1 MSKLLEVRDLHV
13 HFKQPRSLLDL
24 ASGRPQRMVR
34 AVNGVS
40 LDLNQ
45 GETLGLVGESGC
57 GKSTLGRAIV
67 GLTPITSGTARTGD
81 GSVPHDQGNG
91 SLRPR
96 HQAQMVF
103 QDPVMSLNP
112 RYTVGRGIAE
122 ALQVHQIVP
131 PDRIADRVSEL
142 LETVGLSV
150 ELGKRRPRAL
160 SGGQCQRVGIA
171 RALAVKPDFIVADE
185 AVSALDVSIQAQI
198 LNLFLHLQRARNLAL
213 LFISHDLGVVR
224 HLCQRVAVMYLGRIV
239 ETGPTEEVFN
249 DPKHPYTQALIAAIP
264 RMDSAVGSASEML
277 AGEPPSPFDLP
288 SGCPFHP
295 RCRHAMP
302 VCQVDPPPADFS
314 AGAGTAACHLY
325 AEGAKSALMAAP
337 V

>member
-1 MSKLLEVRDLHV
+1 MSALLEVQDLHV
-13 HFKQPRSLLDL
+13 HFKQPRSLLDFVG
-24 ASGRPQRMVR
+24 GRPQRMVQ

-40 LDLNQ
+40 LTLNR

-67 GLTPITSGTARTGD
+67 GLTPATSGGVRFSDSGTAN
-81 GSVPHDQGNG
+81 SQGN
-91 SLRPR
+91 SAARSH

-112 RYTVGRGIAE
+112 RYTVGQGIAE
-122 ALQVHQIVP
+122 ALQVHRIVSR
-131 PDRIADRVSEL
+131 DRITDRVAEL

-160 SGGQCQRVGIA
+160 SGGQCQRAGIA
-171 RALAVKPDFIVADE
+171 RSLAVEPDIIVADE
-185 AVSALDVSIQAQI
+185 SVSALDVSIQAQI
-198 LNLFLHLQRARNLAL
+198 LNLFLRLQRERNLAL

-249 DPKHPYTQALIAAIP
+249 DPKHPYTQALVAAIP
-264 RMDSAVGSASEML
+264 RIDSAVGSASEML

-288 SGCPFHP
+288 QGCTFHP

-302 VCQVDPPPADFS
+302 ACRTNPPPADFPV
-314 AGAGTAACHLY
+314 GAGMAACHLY
-325 AEGAKSALMAAP
+325 AEGA
-337 V
+337 